1 MLLQFKRGEL
11 SSVLSGSAPGGRY
24 EVGEREIPYITEGIM
39 VWAERGIPWLEG
51 VDVMESPVSG
61 RDAKGGNPL
70 LEAYGSTLALVPGPH
85 PGFCQ

>member
-24 EVGEREIPYITEGIM
+24 EVGGEGKRGGREIPYIAEGIM
-39 VWAERGIPWLEG
+39 VWAKRGIPWLEG
-51 VDVMESPVSG
+51 VDVMESPASG

-70 LEAYGSTLALVPGPH
+70 LVGEMPREGIP
-85 PGFCQ
+85 C